1 MNGRM
6 KKKFAVVVS
15 SHGEVDAPSIS
26 AYYHNIK
33 HIFAHVSEVMPI
45 PKPARL
51 LIPVLG
57 SIIQT
62 VKTKRLG
69 YRSPMNRISAKQT
82 SLISDALKKYPNGEI
97 QPQFDLNVFNAYE
110 TTPPYTEDLIRS
122 LAGYDGV
129 VVLPMNPIE
138 SAFSCGALCRFALRY
153 FGDNAFQKMRVVTGL
168 WKDEKLIALYR
179 DYVLAQAAA
188 SGFVQGGKNALIVAL
203 HGTVV
208 ADKNGVP
215 VKFHNGLAENQTLFQ
230 LFKSA
235 LKSDARNPFSL
246 IEPAYLNH
254 QVGGKW
260 TEPTLRQTIERLE
273 HAGTES
279 VAMFAAGYYA
289 DNSETEFSAAKDLQ
303 QSAFKQKKY
312 IPCMNDSPEFA
323 ALMAERIMQT
333 AKGLLARQALGQ
345 AAKHSTNV
353 N

>member
-15 SHGEVDAPSIS
+15 SHGEVDAPSVS
-26 AYYHNIK
+26 AYYHNLK

-45 PKPARL
+45 PKPVRL
-51 LIPVLG
+51 LIPLLG

-69 YRSPMNRISAKQT
+69 YRSPMNRISARQT
-82 SLISDALKKYPNGEI
+82 DLIGNALKKYPNSEI
-97 QPQFDLNVFNAYE
+97 QSQFDLDIFNAYE
-110 TTPPYTEDLIRS
+110 TTPPYAEDLICS
-122 LAGYDGV
+122 LAGYDGI
-129 VVLPMNPIE
+129 VVLTMNPIE

-168 WKDEKLIALYR
+168 WKDEQLVALYR
-179 DYVLAQAAA
+179 DYVLAQAAT
-188 SGFVQGGKNALIVAL
+188 SGFFQSEKTALIVAL

-208 ADKNGVP
+208 ADKHGAP
-215 VKFHNGLAENQTLFQ
+215 VKFHNGLEENQTLFQ

-235 LKSDARNPFSL
+235 LKSDARNPFSV

-260 TEPTLRQTIERLE
+260 TEPTLRQTIKKLER
-273 HAGTES
+273 AGAES

-289 DNSETEFSAAKDLQ
+289 DNSETEFSAANDLQ
-303 QSAFKQKKY
+303 RSTFKQKKY

-323 ALMAERIMQT
+323 ALMAERIVQT

-345 AAKHSTNV
+345 AAKHRTNV